1 MNLQRRNL
9 SNTRSGIRKREQKSW
24 IFKFYVLLYL
34 LIVASIFFGAVNY
47 RIDLNRKITELQRAR
62 AATKRDMQKMDLD
75 IQALK
80 MQRERLA
87 SWDNVKSRIA
97 EYNLPLRESEPHQIR
112 YVALNTASG
121 AEVSRTAAENSYQ
134 EQSGSRALSSA
145 RY

>member
-1 MNLQRRNL
+1 MNLQRRNTIT
-9 SNTRSGIRKREQKSW
+9 SRSTMRKREQKSW
-24 IFKFYVLLYL
+24 TFKFCVLLYL

-62 AATKRDMQKMDLD
+62 ATTKRDMQKMDLD

-87 SWDNVKSRIA
+87 SWENVKSRIA
-97 EYNLPLRESEPHQIR
+97 EYNLPLRESEPYQIR
-112 YVALNTASG
+112 YVALNTAG
-121 AEVSRTAAENSYQ
+121 KSRGS
-134 EQSGSRALSSA
+134 QSVADNDFQGQGDSHKISSV